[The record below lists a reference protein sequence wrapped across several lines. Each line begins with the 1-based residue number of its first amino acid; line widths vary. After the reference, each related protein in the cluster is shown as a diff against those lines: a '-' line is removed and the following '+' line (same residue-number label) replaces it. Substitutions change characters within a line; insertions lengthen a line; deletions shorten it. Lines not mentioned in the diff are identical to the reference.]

1 MHLFCSPYRNH
12 QCGLQP
18 AVWQVVNRSLFIP
31 AAFPSFVPLIGLLPD
46 PLDPLS
52 SLLTCHNA
60 HQRVPHSYAH
70 ECGGVPHRPALHDPG
85 EITAPLRFL
94 HKQIQLSER
103 QSLLGS
109 INAVW
114 PIMKWNSWSCRIPCL
129 HTFKAFVC
137 WQISQCK
144 FWKSRLFP
152 LVIGSVFL
160 FMGVPTQMLPWWERG
175 LVDFVHHKV

>member
-18 AVWQVVNRSLFIP
+18 AVWQVVNRSLSIP
-31 AAFPSFVPLIGLLPD
+31 VTFPSFVPPIGLLPD

-60 HQRVPHSYAH
+60 HQRVPHPHAH

-85 EITAPLRFL
+85 EIIAPLRFL

-109 INAVW
+109 INAVTNHE
-114 PIMKWNSWSCRIPCL
+114 MKQLVMFTRSKRLCADRLASVNSG
-129 HTFKAFVC
+129 KAGF
-137 WQISQCK
+137 SH
-144 FWKSRLFP
+144 SSSAL
-152 LVIGSVFL
+152 FL

-175 LVDFVHHKV
+175 SVDFVHHKV